1 MRKRVLSIFLVS
13 VLTLGMCTGCN
24 WQTVQ
29 DKIMTGTSTEA
40 PETENSKD
48 KSKISMDD
56 VEDKVS
62 EIQELIDKNFY
73 FSTEETELDEGI
85 YKGILESLDD
95 PYSVY
100 YTKEEFAA
108 LQEETSGEYVG
119 VGVQV
124 SQDPDTKLITVTKV
138 FKGGPAEEAG
148 MLKGDV
154 VTAVGD
160 WELNGEDVGDV
171 VKEIKGI
178 EGTEVKLT
186 VYRESIKDYVELT
199 MDRRLVENPTVIWEM
214 LSDDI
219 GYVQVTDFYDVTASQ
234 YIQAIEEL
242 DAQGMKALIVDLRDN
257 PGGLLSA
264 VVEMLDYML
273 PKGLLVYTEDKNG
286 KVTSQ
291 LESTDEHEFTKPV
304 AVLVNGYSASASE
317 IYAGAMKD
325 RGAATIVGTTTY
337 GKGIVQ
343 RIFPLDDGSGIKL
356 TVSKYFTPSGNDIH
370 KVGIEPDVEIELPEE
385 LYTKSFLE
393 HDEDV
398 QLQKAIEVLMQQL
411 GGASAA
417 MNE

>member
-1 MRKRVLSIFLVS
+1 MKKRVCSIAAVLVLVLS
-13 VLTLGMCTGCN
+13 MCTGCSY
-24 WQTVQ
+24 QEVK

-40 PETENSKD
+40 SEPKKEL
-48 KSKISMDD
+48 SMKD
-56 VEDKVS
+56 VEDKVE
-62 EIQELIDKNFY
+62 EIQKLIDDNFY

-85 YKGILESLDD
+85 YKGLLESLDD

-100 YTKEEFAA
+100 YTKEEFAQ

-124 SQDPDTKLITVTKV
+124 SQDPETKLITVTKV
-138 FKGGPAEEAG
+138 FKDGPAENAG

-160 WELNGEDVGDV
+160 WELNGEDVSDV
-171 VKEIKGI
+171 VDKIKGA

-199 MDRRLVENPTVIWEM
+199 MNRGMVENPTVIWEM
-214 LSDDI
+214 LDDNI
-219 GYVQVTDFYDVTASQ
+219 GYVQVTDFYDVTAAQ
-234 YIQAIEEL
+234 YIRAIEDLEG
-242 DAQGMKALIVDLRDN
+242 QGMQALIVDLRDN

-273 PKGLLVYTEDKNG
+273 PKGMLVYTEDKDG
-286 KVTSQ
+286 KIESQ
-291 LESTDEHEFTKPV
+291 LESTDKHEFTKPV

-343 RIFPLDDGSGIKL
+343 RIFPLEDGTGIKL

-370 KVGIEPDVEIELPEE
+370 KVGIAPDVEIELPEE
-385 LYTKSFLE
+385 LYTKSYLE
-393 HDEDV
+393 RDEDV
-398 QLQKAIEVLMQQL
+398 QLQKAVEVLLQKIN
-411 GGASAA
+411 GASAA
-417 MNE
+417 MQK

>member
-1 MRKRVLSIFLVS
+1 MKKRICSLLTVSALVLS
-13 VLTLGMCTGCN
+13 MCTGCS
-24 WQTVQ
+24 WQTVK

-40 PETENSKD
+40 PEQKNEL
-48 KSKISMDD
+48 SMKD
-56 VEDKVS
+56 VEDKVE
-62 EIQELIDKNFY
+62 EIQKLIDDNFY
-73 FSTEETELDEGI
+73 FSTEETELDQGI
-85 YKGILESLDD
+85 YKGLMESLDD

-100 YTKEEFAA
+100 YTKEEFEE

-160 WELNGEDVGDV
+160 WELSGEDVSDV
-171 VKEIKGI
+171 VDKIKGT

-186 VYRESIKDYVELT
+186 VYRESIKDYVDLT
-199 MDRRLVENPTVIWEM
+199 MDRRKVENPTVIWEM
-214 LSDDI
+214 LENSI
-219 GYVQVTDFYDVTASQ
+219 GYVQVTDFYDVTSSQ
-234 YIQAIEEL
+234 YVQAIEEL
-242 DAQGMKALIVDLRDN
+242 ESQGMQALVVDLRDN

-264 VVEMLDYML
+264 VVDMLDYML
-273 PKGLLVYTEDKNG
+273 PKGLLVYTENKDG
-286 KVTSQ
+286 KIESQ
-291 LESTDEHEFTKPV
+291 LESTDKHVFTKPV

-370 KVGIEPDVEIELPEE
+370 KVGIKPDVEIELPTE
-385 LYTKSFLE
+385 LYTKSYLE
-393 HDEDV
+393 RDEDV
-398 QLQKAIEVLMQQL
+398 QLKKAVEVLIQKIN
-411 GGASAA
+411 GASAA
-417 MNE
+417 MKK

>member
-1 MRKRVLSIFLVS
+1 MKKRIISLLTATVLAI
-13 VLTLGMCTGCN
+13 GMCTGCS
-24 WQTVQ
+24 WQTVK

-40 PETENSKD
+40 PEQEKEF
-48 KSKISMDD
+48 SMKD
-56 VEDKVS
+56 VEDKVE
-62 EIQELIDKNFY
+62 EIQKLIDDNFY
-73 FSTEETELDEGI
+73 FSTEEAELDQGI
-85 YKGILESLDD
+85 YKGLMESLDD

-100 YTKEEFAA
+100 YTKEEFAQ

-124 SQDPDTKLITVTKV
+124 TQDPETMLITVTKV

-154 VTAVGD
+154 LSAVGD
-160 WELNGEDVGDV
+160 WQLNGEDVGDV
-171 VKEIKGI
+171 VDKIKGAA
-178 EGTEVKLT
+178 GTTVEVT
-186 VYRESIKDYVELT
+186 VYRESIRDYVELT
-199 MDRRLVENPTVIWEM
+199 MDRRMVENPTVIWEM
-214 LSDDI
+214 LDHHV
-219 GYVQVTDFYDVTASQ
+219 GYVQVTDFYDVTSTQ
-234 YIQAIEEL
+234 YVQAIEEL
-242 DAQGMKALIVDLRDN
+242 ESQGMEALVVDLRDN

-273 PKGLLVYTEDKNG
+273 PKGMLVYTENKDG
-286 KVTSQ
+286 KIESQ
-291 LESTDEHEFTKPV
+291 LESTDKHVFDKPV

-370 KVGIEPDVEIELPEE
+370 KVGIEPDVEIELPKE
-385 LYTKSFLE
+385 LYTKSYLGR
-393 HDEDV
+393 DEDV
-398 QLQKAIEVLMQQL
+398 QLKKAVEVLIQKMN
-411 GGASAA
+411 GASAA
-417 MNE
+417 MQD